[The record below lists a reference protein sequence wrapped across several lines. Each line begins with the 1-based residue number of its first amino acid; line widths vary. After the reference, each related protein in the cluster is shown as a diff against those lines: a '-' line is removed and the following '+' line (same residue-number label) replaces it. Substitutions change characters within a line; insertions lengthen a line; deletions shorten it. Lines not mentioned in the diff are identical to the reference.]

1 MAEMPSNPIERGLNL
16 SSSNS
21 FEQLIQ
27 PQQAS
32 IEENS
37 AATKVEKI
45 ERHLIEGTSEE
56 PPTKRV
62 KLESNE
68 QVLEAQTK
76 TERQKGV
83 APIKAESVN
92 LDIFL
97 IELSAHPILD
107 FFCILLKKQKDSQ
120 LKAPMVLSAHPMP
133 EAKKE
138 KNRRVRTSIG
148 TLDLQGMK
156 KAYARAGPIAQ
167 NFLQVSANLEMVAD
181 SSMIYESILKTG
193 KGRTLKPLVGFVQF
207 GK

>member
-1 MAEMPSNPIERGLNL
+1 MPSNPIERGLNL
-16 SSSNS
+16 SSSTQ
-21 FEQLIQ
+21 FEQLVQ

-32 IEENS
+32 IEEDS

-45 ERHLIEGTSEE
+45 ERHFIEGTSEE

-107 FFCILLKKQKDSQ
+107 FFCILLKRQKDSQ
-120 LKAPMVLSAHPMP
+120 
-133 EAKKE
+133 
-138 KNRRVRTSIG
+138 
-148 TLDLQGMK
+148 
-156 KAYARAGPIAQ
+156 
-167 NFLQVSANLEMVAD
+167 
-181 SSMIYESILKTG
+181 
-193 KGRTLKPLVGFVQF
+193 
-207 GK
+207 